1 MAFHVYPVVVLR
13 WKISFFALLY
23 YAIGI
28 EHLNGIDATGS
39 DLGKFGQAYFFSAQ
53 TFTTVGYG
61 HISPVGFLTSFSAAE
76 ALGIIEFCNRHRF
89 VFWSL

>member
-13 WKISFFALLY
+13 WNEFHFALLY

-39 DLGKFGQAYFFSAQ
+39 DLGNLVKL
-53 TFTTVGYG
+53 
-61 HISPVGFLTSFSAAE
+61 IFLVRKP
-76 ALGIIEFCNRHRF
+76 LLLLL
-89 VFWSL
+89 WSH